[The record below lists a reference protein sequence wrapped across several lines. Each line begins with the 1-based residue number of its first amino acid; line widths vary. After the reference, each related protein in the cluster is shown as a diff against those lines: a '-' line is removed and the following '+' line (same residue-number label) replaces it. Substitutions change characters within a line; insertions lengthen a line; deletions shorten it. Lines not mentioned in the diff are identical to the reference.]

1 MRTTLF
7 FLATAWLLPFLSN
20 AQNSGFMCGANELHR
35 MGDIISGHP
44 ERLQQIEQYRSE
56 LEHFTQAWQADAT
69 RDQDD
74 NTYIIP
80 VVFHIVHNNGAENIS
95 DAQVLDGLRVMNED
109 FNKLTPD
116 WDQVQPE
123 FLDRVADMEVTFKMA
138 QLDPDGN
145 CTNGITRTV
154 STLTYE
160 GNQEMK
166 DLVRWPRDRYLNIW
180 VASAAGGAA
189 GYSMY
194 PSSVAGPWGED
205 SDGIVVM
212 SSYVGA
218 IGTSDENK
226 SHTLSHEAGHWM
238 NLKHCWGDSN
248 EPGLESNCNMD
259 DNVSDT
265 PNTKG
270 WQSCNLQGATC
281 GSPKDNVENFMEYS
295 YCSKMFTTGQ
305 KNRVHAALNSGTASR
320 NNLWSASNLAL
331 TGVNNEPEI
340 CAVAFTSTMRTI
352 CAGGSVTFTDAS
364 YNGVTEWN
372 WNFNGGSPSTANT
385 ANPTVTYDTPG
396 VYDVSLTVG
405 NGIDDLGAVEQQ
417 YITVLPMTGD
427 ALPIAESFEEGTTFT
442 PTIWTAAEVASGT
455 NFEVSSTTAFT
466 GSNSVKLSNS
476 SSTNGRTF
484 ELVSSTVDITG
495 DPPAVLSFRY
505 AFAKRLNSNEDALR
519 VFASRDC
526 GATWSLRRAL
536 VGDDLA
542 TAPNTGGSFVPN
554 GPGQWG
560 YNETSPIG
568 GLYEVS
574 NLRFKFVFESNGGNN
589 LWLDDINV
597 NGASVGISELGSTAG
612 QALYVVP
619 NPAKDRAE
627 VSTFLAEAGRVKVE
641 LVDLLGRPLKV
652 IAEGVAPTSEARW
665 TMDLGEL
672 PAGMYFVRVQQAAG
686 NRVAKFTK
694 E

>member
-652 IAEGVAPTSEARW
+652 IAEGVAPAGEARW

>member
-7 FLATAWLLPFLSN
+7 FLATAWLLPFFSN
-20 AQNSGFMCGANELHR
+20 AQHSGFMCGANELHR

-56 LEHFTQAWQADAT
+56 LEHFTQAWQADAS
-69 RDQDD
+69 RDD

-116 WDQVQPE
+116 WNQVQPE

-166 DLVRWPRDRYLNIW
+166 DLIRWPRDRYLNIW

-372 WNFNGGSPSTANT
+372 WSFNGGAPATANT
-385 ANPTVTYDTPG
+385 ANPTVTYNTPG

-427 ALPIAESFEEGTTFT
+427 ALPIAESFEEGTTFA

-455 NFEVSSTTAFT
+455 NFEVSSSTAFT

-476 SSTNGRTF
+476 SSTNGTTF

-536 VGDDLA
+536 VGDDLV

-574 NLRFKFVFESNGGNN
+574 NLRFKFVFESDGGNN

-612 QALYVVP
+612 QALHVVP

-627 VSTFLAEAGRVKVE
+627 VSTFFAEAGRVKVE

-652 IAEGVAPTSEARW
+652 IAEGVAPAGEARW
-665 TMDLGEL
+665 SMDLGEF